1 VKFKEVVN
9 IQEESILESIHL
21 VYRLFY
27 LKDTAMARFIDDNV
41 LATVNSIIYM
51 KSQEIVNHIFYTK
64 EILSEL
70 LNKIKD
76 NNNVQQKHDA
86 IEFFMEVCQLSKN
99 TQLMSRFSFL
109 ENQDALSLIEVLS
122 ESFNICEP
130 DFRTLEA

>member
-1 VKFKEVVN
+1 
-9 IQEESILESIHL
+9 
-21 VYRLFY
+21 
-27 LKDTAMARFIDDNV
+27 MARFIDDNV